1 MTFLYKIIYTNMD
14 IGIGILILSF
24 FIYIISIKKKVI
36 KPIYYN
42 SDIKQHLKQNKNVVK
57 KEVKEDIESDND
69 KKIKKMIDDNIKN
82 ILI

>member
-1 MTFLYKIIYTNMD
+1 MTILYKIIYTNMD

-36 KPIYYN
+36 KPRYYN
-42 SDIKQHLKQNKNVVK
+42 SGIKQHLKQNKDV
-57 KEVKEDIESDND
+57 VKEDIESDDD